1 MIKWKEN
8 ININKCKYNKK
19 FVTLTL
25 LKIEKLT
32 SMGIYL
38 AQWSMTQFESDL
50 KNWNFGVGKTD
61 FNMYSKQSI
70 PFFLQTYL
78 FINDCYSM
86 KNYNN

>member
-8 ININKCKYNKK
+8 TVNIIKK
-19 FVTLTL
+19 FVTLIL

-61 FNMYSKQSI
+61 SMYSKQSI